1 MRRLVVG
8 VIVALALGY
17 SWGYGEGA
25 SGKPTIVARTLDRF
39 GTSKIKAAQDAR
51 EQRVQDAS
59 KP

>member
-1 MRRLVVG
+1 MRRLVAG

-17 SWGYGEGA
+17 SWGYSEA
-25 SGKPTIVARTLDRF
+25 AAGKPTIVARTLDRF

-51 EQRVQDAS
+51 EQRVLDAS